1 MTATRTLVTAWD
13 RTVLVEGDRVLRSL
27 AAPTTPEALASRI
40 ELRRDGRLTPEE
52 EALLAERGG
61 ETWRTRDRRLVGPGV
76 LYDPSVPGA
85 VPGGADA
92 LALRTALLADA
103 ERALAAAWDPSV
115 HLEEAVRAAREL
127 DRAANQ
133 VGERLASWAA
143 KDTPGLDPS
152 QAAAAA
158 AAVLRGSEPLP
169 LGPRDPAVLAARR
182 RLAEAYRTL
191 VAVRDELQGAV
202 TAATPG
208 RTPNL
213 SALLGPDLAAKML
226 AQAGS
231 LDRLARLP
239 ASTIQVLGAEG
250 AFFEHLR
257 GRAPPPRHGLLFLHP
272 TIRSASRS
280 DRGRLART
288 LAAKVAIAA
297 RIDRAGGPVD
307 PDLRRAYDARRE
319 ALRARRGP
327 GARRRSRPGLATP
340 LDRAARHRH
349 LGR

>member
-1 MTATRTLVTAWD
+1 MTTTRTLVTAWD
-13 RTVLVEGDRVLRSL
+13 RTVLLDGERLLRTRS
-27 AAPTTPEALASRI
+27 APATAEAVASRLA
-40 ELRRDGRLTPEE
+40 LRREGRLTPEE
-52 EALLAERGG
+52 EELLAERGA

-76 LYDPSVPGA
+76 VYDPTAPGV
-85 VPGGADA
+85 VPGGASPGS
-92 LALRTALLADA
+92 LRNALLADA
-103 ERALAAAWDPSV
+103 ERALTAAWDPSI

-127 DRAANQ
+127 DRASNQ
-133 VGERLASWAA
+133 VGERLASWAS

-152 QAAAAA
+152 QAALAA
-158 AAVLRGSEPLP
+158 AAVLRGSEPHP

-182 RLAEAYRTL
+182 RLAEAYRTI
-191 VAVRDELQGAV
+191 VAVRDELQAAV
-202 TAATPG
+202 SAATPG

-213 SALLGPDLAAKML
+213 SALLGPELAAQML

-239 ASTIQVLGAEG
+239 ASTIQVLGAER

-272 TIRSASRS
+272 SIRSASRS

-307 PDLRRAYDARRE
+307 PELRRAYEARRE
-319 ALRARRGP
+319 ALRTRRAP
-327 GARRRSRPGLATP
+327 GSRRRSRPGLATP